1 MPNREDEYWVNQK
14 ENLRYCSVHKRFYD
28 INFGCQLC
36 QLQSNPHIVSNKVS
50 IKLEEC
56 PRCKELSLDL
66 NEKTQLYE
74 CLNLR
79 CECAFSNS
87 EVEEYRLN
95 TKNKTNNFDD
105 NGVKERSDKCPSCE
119 NGTLFWNGTMNLYE
133 CNECKR
139 RLSRFMK
146 KGLDKLLKD

>member
-1 MPNREDEYWVNQK
+1 MPNREDEFWVNQK
-14 ENLRYCSVHKRFYD
+14 EDLRYCNVHKKYYD
-28 INFGCQLC
+28 INVGCQLC
-36 QLQSNPHIVSNKVS
+36 QLQSDPNITSNNVS

-56 PRCKELSLDL
+56 PRCKEISLNW
-66 NEKTQLYE
+66 NEKTQHYE

-79 CECAFSNS
+79 CEYTFSSN

-95 TKNKTNNFDD
+95 IQLNETNNL
-105 NGVKERSDKCPSCE
+105 NKRVNEKSDQCPSCE
-119 NGTLFWNGTMNLYE
+119 KGILIWNDKINLYE
-133 CNECKR
+133 CNECRR